1 MIPLVDLYVKRLL
14 ERGLER
20 LRTYDLEHYF
30 DYASPKTIQ
39 SVNTLLRDYEI
50 NVLCGYPREPV
61 QLPCIVV
68 TVAGE
73 DEVDYG
79 LGGGIDEG
87 YEGLGDN
94 YLKWEKGSHDIVA
107 NAQMRMQLKMEVWSD
122 NSIITSFLY
131 SVVKYILFSARKE
144 MEEEGFLLSTVSGG
158 DLEPAPDY
166 FTVFVYRKAV
176 MLSVEYTVRYHVSD
190 MFAGKDDSMAE
201 IGTTIDNVDIRLEG
215 LNGKG
220 RKADE

>member
-1 MIPLVDLYVKRLL
+1 MIPLVDLYMKRLL
-14 ERGLER
+14 ERGIER

-30 DYASPKTIQ
+30 EYANQKTII
-39 SVNTLLRDYEI
+39 SMDTLLNDYEI
-50 NVLCGYPREPV
+50 SVLCGYPREPA

-87 YEGLGDN
+87 YEDLDDN
-94 YLKWEKGSHDIVA
+94 YLRWAKGSHDIVA
-107 NAQMRMQLKMEVWSD
+107 NAQMRMQLKIEVWSD
-122 NSIITSFLY
+122 NAIITSLLY
-131 SVVKYILFSARKE
+131 SVVKYILFSTRKG
-144 MEEEGFLLSTVSGG
+144 MEEEGFLLPTVSGG

-176 MLSVEYTVRYHVSD
+176 MLSLEYPIRYHVSD
-190 MFAGKDDSMAE
+190 MFAGKDESMAE
-201 IGTTIDNVDIRLEG
+201 IGTTIDNIDIRLEG
-215 LNGKG
+215 LSGEG
-220 RKADE
+220 RKTDE